1 MGLLCYV
8 EGSFPPVQPRQ
19 RAILNPPTHFKWPF
33 PSLLICELV
42 IAAHQPIHAHGE
54 WLFPTYPN
62 MAHNFSQLNHTRQ
75 MVLPH
80 LPNHDKWFLPTYPHT
95 ANGSSP
101 PTHAST
107 ANGSFPPTQPR
118 QMVLTNLPTHG
129 KWLFPTYSCIHG
141 KWIFPTYPTTANG
154 SYQLTHTRQ
163 MALPHLLMHPRQMDL
178 SHLPNHDKW
187 FLPTYPHTANGSS
200 PPTHAFTAN
209 GSFPPTQPR
218 QMPFPHVPTCSK
230 IGFYPPIHP
239 RQMAISHLSNH
250 GKWLFHLPTRTEWL
264 FPTYL
269 PMRNGSSL
277 PTHIGQMALPHF
289 HTQQL
294 ALLREVHS
302 PLSIYIQ
309 VAPIPMSPGDAL
321 IFHCELKHFTPPNK
335 TKDRM

>member
-1 MGLLCYV
+1 MPL
-8 EGSFPPVQPRQ
+8 P
-19 RAILNPPTHFKWPF
+19 
-33 PSLLICELV
+33 LV
-42 IAAHQPIHAHGE
+42 
-54 WLFPTYPN
+54 
-62 MAHNFSQLNHTRQ
+62 
-75 MVLPH
+75 
-80 LPNHDKWFLPTYPHT
+80 
-95 ANGSSP
+95 
-101 PTHAST
+101 
-107 ANGSFPPTQPR
+107 
-118 QMVLTNLPTHG
+118 
-129 KWLFPTYSCIHG
+129 
-141 KWIFPTYPTTANG
+141 
-154 SYQLTHTRQ
+154 
-163 MALPHLLMHPRQMDL
+163 
-178 SHLPNHDKW
+178 
-187 FLPTYPHTANGSS
+187 
-200 PPTHAFTAN
+200 
-209 GSFPPTQPR
+209 PTQPR

-230 IGFYPPIHP
+230 NGFYPPIHP

-302 PLSIYIQ
+302 PLSIYKQ

>member
-101 PTHAST
+101 STHAST

-141 KWIFPTYPTTANG
+141 KWIFPTYPTTANAF
-154 SYQLTHTRQ
+154 SPRAY
-163 MALPHLLMHPRQMDL
+163 LLQ
-178 SHLPNHDKW
+178 KW
-187 FLPTYPHTANGSS
+187 FLPTYPPTANGY
-200 PPTHAFTAN
+200 
-209 GSFPPTQPR
+209 FPPIQPR
-218 QMPFPHVPTCSK
+218 QMALPPTHPH
-230 IGFYPPIHP
+230 
-239 RQMAISHLSNH
+239 RMALP
-250 GKWLFHLPTRTEWL
+250 HLPTHEKWL
-264 FPTYL
+264 FPTY
-269 PMRNGSSL
+269 PHRANGSSS
-277 PTHIGQMALPHF
+277 LPHTASGF
-289 HTQQL
+289 AERSTFTIVYLYTGCTHTHVS
-294 ALLREVHS
+294 RGR
-302 PLSIYIQ
+302 PDLS
-309 VAPIPMSPGDAL
+309 L
-321 IFHCELKHFTPPNK
+321 
-335 TKDRM
+335 